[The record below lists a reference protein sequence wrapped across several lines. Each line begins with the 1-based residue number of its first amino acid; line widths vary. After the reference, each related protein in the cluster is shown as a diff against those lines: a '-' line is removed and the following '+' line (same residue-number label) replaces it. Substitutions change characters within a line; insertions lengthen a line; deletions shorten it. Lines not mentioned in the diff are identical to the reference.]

1 MKENIKRLIEEKI
14 EKLIEQV
21 KDNCNELDCRYLI
34 AIHNEEKDMWIEGNM
49 DMRAVVAAIIYRLS
63 EYSDADQI
71 LALQMITK
79 ELTNLINKQL

>member
-1 MKENIKRLIEEKI
+1 MKENIERLIEEKI

-21 KDNCNELDCRYLI
+21 QDNCNELDCRYLI
-34 AIHNEEKDMWIEGNM
+34 AIHNEEKNMWIEGDM
-49 DMRAVVAAIIYRLS
+49 DMRAVVAAIIYTLS
-63 EYSDADQI
+63 EYSNADQI